1 MENEETNKKKNEV
14 LIVLN
19 KSTYAHAF
27 ESQNLIHQPEFNQV
41 KGLITKQLKII
52 EQNTPAD
59 NVFKRM
65 HNTIAI
71 FGERGTG
78 KTSFLYSILQYCTE
92 EKKNDIATL
101 GLIDPTL
108 LEEKAHIFLMILSL
122 INEEV
127 EKVLGS
133 KECMPDD
140 NAYVRRAEWKDKL
153 RKLAKALPSLD
164 QIGKGYN
171 EDSWQDAEYIME
183 KGLKDMNAAYHLEDN
198 FHKLIDLALQILDK
212 KAFLITF
219 DDIDINFD
227 KGWRVLE
234 TIRKYLTSPKLII
247 LMCGNLALY
256 NLNVR
261 LQQWKQIGPKNQLS
275 EMIEYNNIVYQ
286 LENQYMLKVFK
297 TQNRIHLN
305 SLNYNQKWNKITYK
319 ITTEICKTQ
328 EEENSRSIYLD
339 EAYKK
344 ILNRIG
350 IHGETSIRIF
360 RNYLKSTSMRSQ
372 INYLMSNWNFEDLIK
387 EQFNIKQVEA
397 FLSRMY
403 GSRIDVDLMLNN
415 PNKLTIGILKY
426 LIDTNNVRDSY
437 QLIPATDNEST
448 NACLTGLTAVFAW
461 SVKENPFLIFDYLL
475 RIGYLRNLIQAES
488 DEEKISQLIT
498 YGSFKEDVSFKNIIG
513 LSMAYQRY
521 SKRQSLAEHVKI
533 NIQDIN
539 NAKGD
544 MRDDDVKALLIN
556 LPLCS
561 LRYVSNNHNSY
572 YYSIFVLLAV
582 VAQILK
588 RTNNFEG
595 KELATK
601 EIKQLLMDL
610 QLLRNFLIPKDQNN
624 IDNKEGS
631 DGSDG
636 SEDKITPN
644 SSDKSSND
652 DNKNLSNLAYVF
664 YDWKESYMQ
673 LSKTLPPYLLG
684 RIATRFFFTC
694 QKINAKKEANLGDIM
709 HQSIISFLNTC
720 LVIEGQEYLSDVSKI
735 DQSNHKINSTIF
747 YKNIKNININELP
760 LTKWMIECPLL
771 HAFINIKEILET
783 KVETETDPFKKALS
797 KTKEYNVYEILEKVT
812 I

>member
-1 MENEETNKKKNEV
+1 MKKEETNKNATEV

-27 ESQNLIHQPEFNQV
+27 EYRYLIHQPEFDQV
-41 KGLITKQLKII
+41 VGIINKQLDII
-52 EQNTPAD
+52 KQTSKD

-78 KTSFLYSILQYCTE
+78 KTSFLYSIIQYCTE
-92 EKKNDIATL
+92 KEKNDIATL

-108 LEEKAHIFLMILSL
+108 LEEKAHVFLMIISL

-153 RKLAKALPSLD
+153 KKLAKALPSLD
-164 QIGKGYN
+164 HIGKGYN

-261 LQQWKQIGPKNQLS
+261 LQQWKQIGRKNQFP
-275 EMIEYNNIVYQ
+275 EAIEYNNIVYQ

-319 ITTEICKTQ
+319 ISTKICKAKDVDTF
-328 EEENSRSIYLD
+328 SSTSLD
-339 EAYKK
+339 EVYKQ
-344 ILNRIG
+344 ILNEIG
-350 IHGETSIRIF
+350 ICGETCIRIF
-360 RNYLKSTSMRSQ
+360 QNYLKSTSMRSQ
-372 INYLMSNWNFEDLIK
+372 INYLMSNWSLEDPLK
-387 EQFNIKQVEA
+387 NKFQVKRVEA

-403 GSRIDVDLMLNN
+403 GSRLDVDLMLNN
-415 PNKLTIGILKY
+415 PNKLIIGILKY

-437 QLIPATDNEST
+437 QLIPATDNGST
-448 NACLTGLTAVFAW
+448 NACLTGLTTVFAW

-488 DEEKISQLIT
+488 DKEKISQLIT

-513 LSMAYQRY
+513 LSMAYQ
-521 SKRQSLAEHVKI
+521 KKPKTQGLAEHVKI
-533 NIQDIN
+533 DKRKIDGVKQSM
-539 NAKGD
+539 G
-544 MRDDDVKALLIN
+544 DDDLKVLLIN
-556 LPLCS
+556 LPMCS
-561 LRYVSNNHNSY
+561 LRYVSNNQNNY

-588 RTNNFEG
+588 RINNFDN
-595 KELATK
+595 KNLATK

-610 QLLRNFLIPKDQNN
+610 QLLRNFLIPKDLSDLENA
-624 IDNKEGS
+624 ESS

-636 SEDKITPN
+636 SEDKITQN
-644 SSDKSSND
+644 KSDKSHIKDSD
-652 DNKNLSNLAYVF
+652 K
-664 YDWKESYMQ
+664 
-673 LSKTLPPYLLG
+673 LSKLAGLFYAWKASYIEKSQKIPPYLLG

-694 QKINAKKEANLGDIM
+694 QKINTEKKDQTSKNLGDIM
-709 HQSIISFLNTC
+709 HQSIMSFFNTC
-720 LVIEGQEYLSDVSKI
+720 LVIEGQEYSSDISKI
-735 DQSNHKINSTIF
+735 NQSNHNVSNDLF
-747 YKNIKNININELP
+747 YKNIKNISIKELP
-760 LTKWMIECPLL
+760 LTQWMMECPLF
-771 HAFINIKEILET
+771 HAFINENDIKGDNPL
-783 KVETETDPFKKALS
+783 KKNLS
-797 KTKEYNVYEILEKVT
+797 KANEYNVYEILNKVSV
-812 I
+812 